1 MSKHRR
7 ELGYAFIGIAVVSVV
22 YLIAYKVTGTFPP
35 PSSALGHWTGIIGLV
50 FMLAA
55 QTAYSSRKQTRD
67 TRWGPMVKWL
77 QAHVMMGLVG
87 PYMVLIHTAGRFEGL
102 VADVAT
108 LLTVI
113 VLLSGVVGRYLY
125 AAIPREMEGVDP
137 EHLAAA
143 KKALATWRA
152 IHIPITWALF
162 TSALV
167 HAAGALYYATLLR

>member
-1 MSKHRR
+1 MSKHQR
-7 ELGYAFIGIAVVSVV
+7 ELGYAFFGIALVSAV
-22 YLIAYKVTGTFPP
+22 YLVAYKVTGTFPP
-35 PSSALGHWTGIIGLV
+35 ASSTLGHWTGIVGLV
-50 FMLAA
+50 FMLSA
-55 QTAYSSRKQTRD
+55 QIAYSLRKQTRD
-67 TRWGPMVKWL
+67 ARWGPMVKWL
-77 QAHVMMGLVG
+77 QTHVMMGLVG

-102 VADVAT
+102 VADVST

-113 VLLSGVVGRYLY
+113 VLRSGLVGRYLY
-125 AAIPREMEGVDP
+125 TAIPKEIEGVDP

-167 HAAGALYYATLLR
+167 HVVGALYYATLLR

>member
-1 MSKHRR
+1 MSKHER
-7 ELGYAFIGIAVVSVV
+7 ELRYAALGIALVSAV
-22 YLIAYKVTGTFPP
+22 YFVAYKVTGAFPP
-35 PSSALGHWTGIIGLV
+35 ASSTLGHWTGIIGLV
-50 FMLAA
+50 FMLSA

-87 PYMVLIHTAGRFEGL
+87 PYMVLIHSAGKFNGL
-102 VADVAT
+102 AGISAA
-108 LLTVI
+108 LTVI
-113 VLLSGVVGRYLY
+113 VLGSGLVGRYLY
-125 AAIPREMEGVDP
+125 TAIPREIEGVDP

-152 IHIPITWALF
+152 IHIPLTWTLF

-167 HAAGALYYATLLR
+167 HVIAALYYATLLR